1 MYKCPLAIAILA
13 IGLLCSCDADQVQT
27 FKTCE
32 QERLDCHAQQAQDC
46 DKAAEMCI
54 VLAEV
59 ACTTAHRPCLSDA
72 GIDPSD
78 LQASLEAQSAC
89 YGPLLACMAA
99 RKGPQGVDGG
109 SDGGR

>member
-1 MYKCPLAIAILA
+1 MRKCSLTVAIVVF
-13 IGLLCSCDADQVQT
+13 GLLCSCDADQVQT

-46 DKAAEMCI
+46 DKAAELCI
-54 VLAEV
+54 VRAEV
-59 ACTTAHRPCLSDA
+59 ACTTAHKPCLSDA
-72 GIDPSD
+72 GTDPSD
-78 LQASLEAQSAC
+78 LQASQEAQSTC
-89 YGPLLACMAA
+89 YGALLACMAA